1 MMYEFLQVLE
11 QDLALYNSML
21 DDENTMY
28 WKHQVVDAS
37 EIGYDNPTNSP
48 IPYSSAKI
56 WPVEDVK
63 ILGYTADDIPVRRNG
78 IKIKSSWACMIADM
92 FIWDSCYNLPASH
105 KFTLTQ
111 GIKIQIP
118 EYVKTKDNYIIYKY
132 IENKYSTNL
141 TSVRL
146 NKLIE
151 LYPELFIVELKNN
164 QPEYYINMSIDIAN
178 SYFTQR
184 LETLLDKGHL
194 YIPDNINK
202 EDYVNNLQINARVL
216 FDEYKLRES
225 YLRNPKTD
233 VAQQYF
239 HDLIINYRYKLA
251 DKLEN
256 EYNPNLNKSNILK
269 MLLDNNKY
277 DYIDFTSYRWQD
289 QLKTF
294 WWSLQDKTSNS
305 QWFKSKETD
314 FCDIYEKFNK
324 VKNDE
329 LVKLSKNPTED
340 INSSK
345 KIGNNVF
352 NQAIPANYLVGILQD
367 DALNSANIKT
377 KSILSQITYK

>member
-1 MMYEFLQVLE
+1 MYEFLQILE
-11 QDLALYNSML
+11 QDLALYNTML
-21 DDENTMY
+21 ENEDTMH
-28 WKHQVVDAS
+28 WKYQVVDES
-37 EIGYDNPTNSP
+37 KIGYDNYTNYP
-48 IPYSSAKI
+48 IPSNSTKI
-56 WPVEDVK
+56 WPIEDVK
-63 ILGYTADDIPVRRNG
+63 ILGYTVDDIPVRHND
-78 IKIKSSWACMIADM
+78 IKTKSSWARIIADM
-92 FIWDSCYNLPASH
+92 FIWDSCYNSPASH
-105 KFTLTQ
+105 KFTLSQ

-151 LYPELFIVELKNN
+151 LYPDLFIVELKNN
-164 QPEYYINMSIDIAN
+164 QPEYYVNMNIEIAN

-202 EDYVNNLQINARVL
+202 QDYVNNLQINARVL

-225 YLRNPKTD
+225 YLRNPKTHE
-233 VAQQYF
+233 AQQYF
-239 HDLIINYRYKLA
+239 HDLIIKYRYKLV
-251 DKLEN
+251 DMLEN

-269 MLLDNNKY
+269 MLQDNNKY
-277 DYIDFTSYRWQD
+277 DYNDFTYYRWQD
-289 QLKTF
+289 QVRTF
-294 WWSLQDKTSNS
+294 FWSLQDKTGHHGGFRTNS
-305 QWFKSKETD
+305 TD

-324 VKNDE
+324 IKNEE
-329 LVKLSKNPTED
+329 LVKLSKNPTEN

-345 KIGNNVF
+345 KIGNNLF
-352 NQAIPANYLVGILQD
+352 NQAIPVNYLVGIIQD

-377 KSILSQITYK
+377 KSILSQITNK